1 MQRAARR
8 TNDQFLAKPAQPT
21 QSVATLWSD
30 MENVKS
36 YFFFIGALGYGSEKS
51 DWDMSK
57 SLTNL
62 FKTPEH

>member
-1 MQRAARR
+1 
-8 TNDQFLAKPAQPT
+8 
-21 QSVATLWSD
+21 